1 MHAPF
6 PAANRNNLTA
16 NIEKLLQPIQAHFEV
31 ECMCSSHTFYPDM
44 KPAEH
49 KLALKRCLG
58 KHGVVVAN
66 YTKGMIHKVSSGN
79 MIEDNLG

>member
-1 MHAPF
+1 
-6 PAANRNNLTA
+6 
-16 NIEKLLQPIQAHFEV
+16 
-31 ECMCSSHTFYPDM
+31 MCSSHTFYPDM
-44 KPAEH
+44 KPATH